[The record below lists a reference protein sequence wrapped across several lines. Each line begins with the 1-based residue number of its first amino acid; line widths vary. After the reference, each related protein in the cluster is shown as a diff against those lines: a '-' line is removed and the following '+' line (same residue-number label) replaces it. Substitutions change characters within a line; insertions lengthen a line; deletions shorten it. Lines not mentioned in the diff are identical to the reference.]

1 MKKYLM
7 LFVVAAALTTSSF
20 AQTNANHKN
29 AKPEKSHQCS
39 TLNAQC
45 SMLNAQCSRLNAERQ
60 ELKGSNERAR
70 KQRYAVAVTPN
81 SHL

>member
-29 AKPEKSHQCS
+29 AKPEKS
-39 TLNAQC
+39 LNAQC
-45 SMLNAQCSRLNAERQ
+45 PTPNAQCPMLNAQ
-60 ELKGSNERAR
+60 GS
-70 KQRYAVAVTPN
+70 TPSAKN
-81 SHL
+81 